1 MTAITPASNQYAGA
15 LSGGIAALTPGSI
28 MLLLRRRMSD
38 MDGQIDSIMGEI
50 ESNTAASEKIQEQV
64 EAMTAIKAAMANQ
77 QPDGDVA
84 VRLEDIEVTWN
95 EEDMSAADLLNKL
108 GINIEL
114 QRHDSLPTTEELRG
128 NVEALDGDIEFLE
141 GLEGGHQIRRQTLDS
156 TRRKRN
162 AVAHHADYSEGAY
175 QSDTITG
182 TSLTASIERMQSE
195 GRRMNSGNEVLMV
208 RMQSAMQQ
216 RSQSVTMATQM
227 LKSINDSSNSIAQNI
242 GR

>member
-50 ESNTAASEKIQEQV
+50 ESNTAQSEKIQEQV

-77 QPDGDVA
+77 QPEGDDPVA
-84 VRLEDIEVTWN
+84 LGNIDVTWKG
-95 EEDMSAADLLNKL
+95 EDMSAADLLNRM
-108 GINIEL
+108 GIDIERERAEGNPSQAVL
-114 QRHDSLPTTEELRG
+114 QERLEGVDEAIAAIEALEEG
-128 NVEALDGDIEFLE
+128 NVWRTQLPDLRAERA
-141 GLEGGHQIRRQTLDS
+141 GLVR
-156 TRRKRN
+156 
-162 AVAHHADYSEGAY
+162 HHAHAGNAY
-175 QSDTITG
+175 QSDTVTG
-182 TSLTASIERMQSE
+182 TSLSASIDRMQSE

>member
-50 ESNTAASEKIQEQV
+50 EFNTAQSEKIQERV

-77 QPDGDVA
+77 QPDGNVQ
-84 VRLEDIEVTWN
+84 VPLGDIRVVWN
-95 EEDMSAADLLNKL
+95 DETMSAADLLNTL
-108 GINIEL
+108 GIEITREHGGDGPT
-114 QRHDSLPTTEELRG
+114 RASLSR
-128 NVEALDGDIEFLE
+128 
-141 GLEGGHQIRRQTLDS
+141 GLEDVEGVLETLRAEPPHFARDAAIREYEVLRSSLIRELETVPS
-156 TRRKRN
+156 
-162 AVAHHADYSEGAY
+162 AY
-175 QSDTITG
+175 DSDTISG
-182 TSLTASIERMQSE
+182 SSLSDSIDQMQSE